1 MDERDR
7 KIVVGQM
14 KPHKQREWGGITT
27 PKRRIKWDKRLLRK
41 SIPLAAAFFCL
52 GIAAVT
58 AKIHGEDIQSVFEPV
73 TAQFDYDDTLGR
85 LQFVSKILPESA
97 MVFLTGSDEI
107 ITCASLWEQEVLE
120 TPTWSESEP
129 WLEFRETGNINS
141 CLAGEVMSVVKNRKN
156 EYTVRILHKNG
167 YESVYSGLKQML
179 VSEGE
184 EVVSGQAIGCTEGF
198 AAFELRKD
206 GLSIMP
212 VFGG

>member
-7 KIVVGQM
+7 KIIVGQM
-14 KPHKQREWGGITT
+14 KPHKQREQGRITT
-27 PKRRIKWDKRLLRK
+27 PKRRIEWDKRLLRK

-52 GIAAVT
+52 GIAAVA
-58 AKIHGEDIQSVFEPV
+58 AKIHGEDIRSVFEPV

-107 ITCASLWEQEVLE
+107 ITCASLWKQDVLE
-120 TPTWSESEP
+120 THTWSESEP

-167 YESVYSGLKQML
+167 YESVYSGLTQML